1 MGNDK
6 LTIYNSGDIIMAYY
20 GDMDNREKLGIFC
33 VLYDEFMDKASN
45 CDLNLTA
52 LKITTKFH
60 EDYNYYV
67 EVEQGIGGLASD
79 SRVCCSK
86 THTLHKKKVR
96 VKIGS
101 IHGELLKKVLL
112 CYNKYSSEITRQVVS
127 RI

>member
-1 MGNDK
+1 MENDK
-6 LTIYNSGDIIMAYY
+6 ITIYNSGDIIMAYY
-20 GDMDNREKLGIFC
+20 GDMDNKEKLGIFC
-33 VLYDEFMDKASN
+33 VLYDEFIDKESN
-45 CDLNLTA
+45 CNLNLTA
-52 LKITTKFH
+52 LKITTKSH

-67 EVEQGIGGLASD
+67 EIAQGNGGLASD

-112 CYNKYSSEITRQVVS
+112 GYNKYNSEITRQIIS

>member
-1 MGNDK
+1 MENDK
-6 LTIYNSGDIIMAYY
+6 ITIYNSGDIIMAYY
-20 GDMDNREKLGIFC
+20 GDMDNKEKLGIFC
-33 VLYDEFMDKASN
+33 VLYDEFIDKESN
-45 CDLNLTA
+45 CNLNLTA
-52 LKITTKFH
+52 LKITTKSH

-67 EVEQGIGGLASD
+67 EIAQGNGGLASD

-112 CYNKYSSEITRQVVS
+112 CYNKYNGEITRQVVS

>member
-1 MGNDK
+1 MENDK
-6 LTIYNSGDIIMAYY
+6 ITIYNSGDIIMAYY
-20 GDMDNREKLGIFC
+20 GDMDNKEKLGIFC
-33 VLYDEFMDKASN
+33 VLYDEFIDKESN
-45 CDLNLTA
+45 CNLNLTA
-52 LKITTKFH
+52 LKITTKSH

-67 EVEQGIGGLASD
+67 EIEQGNGGLASD

-112 CYNKYSSEITRQVVS
+112 CYNKYNSEITRQVVS

>member
-1 MGNDK
+1 MENDK
-6 LTIYNSGDIIMAYY
+6 ITIYNSGDIIMAYY
-20 GDMDNREKLGIFC
+20 GDMDNKEKLGIFC
-33 VLYDEFMDKASN
+33 VLYDEFIDKESN
-45 CDLNLTA
+45 CNLNLTA
-52 LKITTKFH
+52 LKITTKSH

-67 EVEQGIGGLASD
+67 EIAQGNGGLASD

-101 IHGELLKKVLL
+101 IHGELLKQVLL
-112 CYNKYSSEITRQVVS
+112 CYNKYNSEITRQVVS